1 MEGGNFLK
9 LCSATVKTKKKY
21 EPLKFQG
28 KNKKMFTPLITLL
41 TQIYTFV

>member
-1 MEGGNFLK
+1 MEGGNSLK

-28 KNKKMFTPLITLL
+28 KNKIK
-41 TQIYTFV
+41 